1 MTSAPIVLYGIANCD
16 TVRKARAWLERHG
29 LDFEFRDFR
38 KAPVSATQLQ
48 SWATQLGWDTLLN
61 RRGTTWRLLPAAERD
76 TITDASAAIRL
87 MQAKPAVIRRP
98 VLERGAL
105 LLTGFDEPAWNRLLA
120 GQEPPHV

>member
-38 KAPVSATQLQ
+38 KTPVSATQLQ

-61 RRGTTWRLLPAAERD
+61 RRGTTWRQLPAAERD

>member
-1 MTSAPIVLYGIANCD
+1 MTSVPIVLYGIANCD
-16 TVRKARAWLERHG
+16 TVRKARAWLERHD
-29 LDFEFRDFR
+29 LAFEFRDFR

-48 SWATQLGWDTLLN
+48 AWATQLGWDTLLN
-61 RRGTTWRLLPAAERD
+61 RRGATWRQLPEAERD

-120 GQEPPHV
+120 GQEPTHV